1 MGSVN
6 DCLSTAAT
14 ALNVQ
19 SKALSSVSTNIAN
32 SSTTG
37 YKSTSTDFA
46 SLLCG
51 TDSTTDEAGGGVTA
65 TITRNTSL
73 AGDIAESDTETNLA
87 VSGDG
92 FFVVSDDTTA
102 GGTYY
107 TRDGSFSTDAD
118 GNLVNDEG
126 YYLQAR
132 AISSD
137 GTVDTS
143 TLSTVNV
150 SNVTGSPTATTSAS
164 IAANLPSE
172 ATVGT
177 SFTSDL
183 SLFDSEGG
191 SNSVTLTWTKTGENT
206 WSVDAADPVSSTD
219 ASTTTG
225 TISGFPKT
233 VTFNSDGTLASVDGS
248 TETTS
253 FEVSGWTD
261 GAEDQTVALNLGTA
275 GETDGLS
282 QYASGEET
290 ASMYIES
297 VTTDGATGGSL
308 VSTAIGSDGIV
319 TATFSDGSSRAI
331 YQIPLATFNNADGLY
346 SADGTTFEVS
356 EESGAALV
364 SSTSTEGAGE
374 IESSALESSN
384 VDVTDQFTLLIQ
396 TQQAYTAAS
405 KLVTASDE
413 MLQTV
418 RDMKS

>member
-14 ALNVQ
+14 ALNAQ

-37 YKSTSTDFA
+37 YKSTSTDFS

-51 TDSTTDEAGGGVTA
+51 TDSTTDEAEGGVTA
-65 TITRNTSL
+65 TIVRNTSL
-73 AGDIAESDTETNLA
+73 AGDIEETDTATNLA

-92 FFVVSDDTTA
+92 YFVVSDDATS

-107 TRDGSFSTDAD
+107 TRDGSFSADAD

-126 YYLQAR
+126 YYLKAWS
-132 AISSD
+132 ISA
-137 GTVDTS
+137 GGAVDTS
-143 TLSTVNV
+143 TLSTVNL
-150 SNVTGSPTATTSAS
+150 SNVTGTPTATTSAS
-164 IAANLPSE
+164 IAANLPSD
-172 ATVGT
+172 AAVGS

-183 SLFDSEGG
+183 TLFDSAGG
-191 SNSVTLTWTKTGENT
+191 ENSVALTWTKTGANT
-206 WSVDAADPVSSTD
+206 WSVDATDPT
-219 ASTTTG
+219 STTDTSTATG

-248 TETTS
+248 TDTAT
-253 FEVSGWTD
+253 FTVSGWTD
-261 GAEDQTVALNLGTA
+261 GAAASTVKLDLGTA
-275 GETDGLS
+275 GDTDGLS
-282 QYASGEET
+282 QYASGSATPE
-290 ASMYIES
+290 MDVES
-297 VTTDGATGGSL
+297 AVTNGATGGSL
-308 VSTAIGSDGIV
+308 VSTAIASDGIV

-331 YQIPLATFNNADGLY
+331 YQVPLATFNNADGL
-346 SADGTTFEVS
+346 SSDDGTTFEVS
-356 EESGAALV
+356 DDSGEALV
-364 SSTSTEGAGE
+364 STASTEGAGE

-384 VDVTDQFTLLIQ
+384 VDITDQFTLLIQ

-413 MLQTV
+413 MLETV